1 MPFYIAGFVFGRLFA
16 QQRGIVN
23 QSSLNRVA
31 LVGGVVGPSPTGLV
45 LTSVV
50 ANREAESIPP
60 TLVEVPRVIDLP
72 VDGDEGARKKIEGS
86 GLRVD
91 VLEKLSLVNQGIVIA
106 QDPEP
111 GSRVEPG
118 STVTLTVN
126 KLGVS
131 VPFVIGFPFDDAKIA
146 LSAAALEATR
156 KDENSPLDS
165 GLVFQTDPP
174 RITVVER
181 ESTVTVFVSLGPGT
195 GISKRPP
202 APAR

>member
-16 QQRGIVN
+16 QQRGIVD

-31 LVGGVVGPSPTGLV
+31 LVGGVVGPSPTGLI

-60 TLVEVPRVIDLP
+60 PLVDLP
-72 VDGDEGARKKIEGS
+72 DVRNKLVADARKQLEDV
-86 GLRVD
+86 GLVVE
-91 VLEKLSLVNQGIVIA
+91 VLEKLNIDNPEIVID
-106 QDPEP
+106 QNPKP
-111 GSRVEPG
+111 PSQVEPG

-126 KLGVS
+126 KQGVS
-131 VPFVIGFPFDDAKIA
+131 VPDVLCLPFDPDAVKKFRDVG
-146 LSAAALEATR
+146 LGVDR
-156 KDENSPLDS
+156 KNEGSNCIDLGS
-165 GLVFQTDPP
+165 VFETDP
-174 RITVVER
+174 RRTTVVEPK
-181 ESTVTVFVSLGPGT
+181 SNVTVFVSSGPGS